1 MKKYFLPTVAVIIV
15 LIIFFRPAGFI
26 NTKGN
31 GKIDIDFEKSEIS
44 AVIVEKTGES
54 QYSERK
60 IDISDRII
68 EVIKTLKPIRYV
80 ESMGL
85 GNYYKISLKDS
96 DNHFEVMFYIAQNG
110 ISETAAVRKL
120 DENRNVEWTWECK
133 VTEVEKLNQLLN

>member
-1 MKKYFLPTVAVIIV
+1 MKKYLLPTAAVIIV

-26 NTKGN
+26 NTKGD
-31 GKIDIDFEKSEIS
+31 GKVDVAFEKSEIS

-85 GNYYKISLKDS
+85 GNHYKILLKDG
-96 DNHFEVMFYIAQNG
+96 DNHFEIMFYIAPNG

-120 DENRNVEWTWECK
+120 DESLNVEWTWECK
-133 VTEVEKLNQLLN
+133 VTDIEKLNQLLN